1 MSALIGLAIIAIWL
15 VVLVPMWLNRHE
27 AEDATR
33 SMDSFSTAMRVLSRR
48 APASGDRRYVM
59 MPRRENWGVTVD
71 NNPDANTGRRLRA
84 PHRVAPVSGAAGQ
97 AKLIMRR
104 RRVMLVAL
112 TLVVVLAITAALG
125 VTSWWYELA
134 AGLAVAGYL
143 IHLRN
148 EAIRARELRRR
159 RVARAARATLAR
171 EPVEAPARR
180 RPARPV
186 AESFADEASV
196 LPAATVSAAGTENGS
211 RWEPVP
217 VPLPTYVSKPVV
229 SRPAASAAL
238 RADVDAT
245 PIDLTRPGA
254 WSEDAAW
261 SGGIGPN
268 SGWYGSGDTAYEP
281 DGEIDHRY
289 LLLDDTGSGR
299 IAASAGVGG
308 TAGSDAGANT
318 GTGARR
324 VRPVIE
330 FEEDELD
337 VILRRRAVGD

>member
-1 MSALIGLAIIAIWL
+1 
-15 VVLVPMWLNRHE
+15 
-27 AEDATR
+27 
-33 SMDSFSTAMRVLSRR
+33 
-48 APASGDRRYVM
+48 
-59 MPRRENWGVTVD
+59 
-71 NNPDANTGRRLRA
+71 
-84 PHRVAPVSGAAGQ
+84 
-97 AKLIMRR
+97 
-104 RRVMLVAL
+104 
-112 TLVVVLAITAALG
+112 
-125 VTSWWYELA
+125 
-134 AGLAVAGYL
+134 
-143 IHLRN
+143 
-148 EAIRARELRRR
+148 
-159 RVARAARATLAR
+159 
-171 EPVEAPARR
+171 
-180 RPARPV
+180 
-186 AESFADEASV
+186 
-196 LPAATVSAAGTENGS
+196 
-211 RWEPVP
+211 

-254 WSEDAAW
+254 WSEGAAW
-261 SGGIGPN
+261 RGGTG
-268 SGWYGSGDTAYEP
+268 SKEGWYGSGSGDTAYEP

-324 VRPVIE
+324 VRRVIE